1 MGPSCMSSASRSPVS
16 SLIVAILWIML
27 ALVPMPVGSNRP
39 FFWDVNAAWIGLLAF
54 FHLGYLASDPS
65 RLRVSLSALR
75 WPGLLMLA
83 AMLFMVIQV
92 MPLPFEL
99 SPQIWTEAGAALG
112 MSLTRRISL
121 DPAATI
127 AMLVSYLAY
136 ALLFFM
142 TAQVSVN
149 PRRVQRLL
157 QGLFWIIVAHAALGV
172 LFLFQLGDSL
182 FFLPKWTYHGFAT
195 GFFVNRNSFATFLAF
210 GLAIGSALL
219 ADAVVPKPRRQDQNR
234 PAREIVR
241 LDQIGIALGIYG
253 AGLATI
259 GSSLMLTGSR
269 MGALVGAIGLFAPA
283 IFAATRLKRRLTFAG
298 LIVGLILIVT
308 LIFIMSGGALTE
320 RFASQEASQD
330 ARWLLFKQTLEM
342 IRHRPLTGFG
352 GGAFEDAF
360 AIYHHLPLNADVVW
374 DRAHN
379 LYLELFADLGIFAL
393 CPIISVGLV
402 LWQTMRGLRH
412 AENRVAP
419 IIAITVVVI
428 AAVHSLV
435 DFSLQIQAIELYFV
449 VLLAAGFAQSTGS
462 AETTAPMPRSEPVAN
477 PTAWQ
482 PVPPAR

>member
-1 MGPSCMSSASRSPVS
+1 
-16 SLIVAILWIML
+16 ML
-27 ALVPMPVGSNRP
+27 AIVPMPVGSNRP
-39 FFWDVNAAWIGLLAF
+39 FFWDVNAVWIGLLAF
-54 FHLGYLASDPS
+54 FHLSYLASDPG

-75 WPGLLMLA
+75 WPGLFMLA
-83 AMLFMVIQV
+83 AVIFMAIQI
-92 MPLPFEL
+92 MPLPVEL

-112 MSLTRRISL
+112 MDLPARISL
-121 DPAATI
+121 DPAATM

-157 QGLFWIIVAHAALGV
+157 QGVFWIIVAHAALGI

-195 GFFVNRNSFATFLAF
+195 GFFVNRNSYATFLAF

-219 ADAVVPKPRRQDQNR
+219 ADAIVPKPRRQDQNR

-241 LDQIGIALGIYG
+241 IDQIGIAVATYG
-253 AGLATI
+253 AGLAII

-269 MGALVGAIGLFAPA
+269 MGALVGAIGLFMPA
-283 IFAATRLKRRLTFAG
+283 IFAATRLKRRVTIVALVLG
-298 LIVGLILIVT
+298 LVLVVLS
-308 LIFIMSGGALTE
+308 IFILSGGALTE
-320 RFASQEASQD
+320 RFASQEATQD
-330 ARWLLFKQTLEM
+330 ARWLLFKQTLAM
-342 IRHRPLTGFG
+342 IGHRPVTGFG

-360 AIYHHLPLNADVVW
+360 AIYHHLPLSADVVW

-393 CPIISVGLV
+393 CPIIAVGLI
-402 LWQTMRGLRH
+402 LWQTIRGLRH

-419 IIAITVVVI
+419 IIAITVVVV
-428 AAVHSLV
+428 AGVHSLV

-449 VLLAAGFAQSTGS
+449 VLLAAGFAQATGS
-462 AETTAPMPRSEPVAN
+462 AETAAQSPTSEPAAN

-482 PVPPAR
+482 PVPPSR